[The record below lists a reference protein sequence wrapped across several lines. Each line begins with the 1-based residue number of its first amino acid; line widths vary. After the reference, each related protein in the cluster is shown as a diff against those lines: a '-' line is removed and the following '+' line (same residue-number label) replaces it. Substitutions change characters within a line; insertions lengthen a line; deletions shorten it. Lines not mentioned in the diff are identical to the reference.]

1 MKSESFKNSKLALAW
16 VRSQKDARRE
26 VQWTSQGCAWRDL
39 EKVVAWVG
47 DDSYTMMPDGKI
59 TCDYGY
65 GSARRTRTLC
75 A

>member
-39 EKVVAWVG
+39 
-47 DDSYTMMPDGKI
+47 
-59 TCDYGY
+59 GY